1 MKKQIK
7 NLEDNIVTIFL
18 VLIIALGILRGNQ
31 PAWSQGADTV
41 LFEEDFDNGQALD
54 WELEPGWL
62 VADNM
67 LIGQGHSWARPMVE
81 PWQDFRL
88 QFRLNLH
95 RGTIH
100 LVYRLND
107 TGRYFIGFHEGG
119 SYLKKQYWPDTFI
132 DLLDQPVAARVLG
145 HWYDIEIS
153 GAGAEL
159 RLLVNGELEWQY
171 TDTDPLN
178 GGTFAFETLDDSIAH
193 VDEIRVI
200 GQSSNTLMTWVR
212 TGGPL
217 GGLGYDVRM
226 RPDNTDFMYVTDAW
240 AGVFISSNGGQ
251 TWYPSNKGITTRT
264 GESGDAI
271 PVFCLTIDPH
281 DNDIIWIGTQNVRGI
296 FKSTDAGQTWV
307 QKDNGVVEYEG
318 ITFRGLTVDP
328 RTSDTVYAAAE
339 ISSYAWSNQE
349 QSGREFDKTKGV
361 VYKTVDGGN
370 NWSAVW
376 RGNNLAR
383 YIWIDPRDPEV
394 IYVSTGIFD
403 REAANSDHTINKPGG
418 EGIIKSIDGG
428 QTWKSANNGLKNFYV
443 GTLFMHPANPD
454 ILLAGTGNNA
464 YPDGGGIFLTTN
476 GGILWQPVLVNENIN
491 AVEFAFSNPN
501 IAYAG
506 SAGAVYRSDD
516 GGQRWQKVSVNEDGW
531 GSPGV
536 RAGFPID
543 FQVDP
548 VNPNRIFANNYGGG
562 NFLSVDGGQTW
573 TVASDGYTGAQV
585 RDIAIDPIN
594 PAVVYA
600 AARSGFFSSTDG
612 GDSWVGLNKPPAF
625 NLEWNA
631 VAIDPSNPKHVLAS
645 NNWDPVVLQSN
656 NNGQTWSLAGN
667 RLQEGMGWRVF
678 KFSASDPR
686 TIYAGSSAYFSA
698 GTFNDQMSAAGVY
711 VSHDGGTTWN
721 AANDTLSAQA
731 NITDLAVDPDNPQV
745 VYAATGT
752 SGLLRSSNGGS
763 SWTTMQVGVPAS
775 VSVLSVAI
783 NPSNTNNIFVGF
795 AHRGLYRSD
804 DSGLTWQQS
813 MVGMAPEARVSDI
826 IFDSKHPQILYAA
839 DSFSGVYQSTDN
851 GRTWRQINSALHNR
865 AVNRLVISANGLHLY
880 AATEGG
886 GVYRMDINGEPPQST
901 RVQESVTGGE

>member
-1 MKKQIK
+1 MKKQTK
-7 NLEDNIVTIFL
+7 SFEDIVTIFL

-41 LFEEDFDNGQALD
+41 LFEEDFDDGEAQD

-88 QFRLNLH
+88 QFRLNFQQ
-95 RGTIH
+95 GTIH
-100 LVYRLND
+100 LIYRLND
-107 TGRYFIGFHEGG
+107 MGRYFIGFHEHG

-132 DLLDQPVAARVLG
+132 DLLDQPVAARDLG
-145 HWYDIEIS
+145 RWYDIEIS

-159 RLLVNGELEWQY
+159 RLLVDGELEWQY

-178 GGTFAFETLDDSIAH
+178 GGSFAFETLDDSTAQID
-193 VDEIRVI
+193 VIRVI
-200 GQSSNTLMTWVR
+200 GQLTNSPMAWVR

-226 RPDNTDFMYVTDAW
+226 RPDNPNHMYVTDAW

-251 TWYPSNKGITTRT
+251 TWYPSNEGITTRT
-264 GESGDAI
+264 GDSGDAI

-296 FKSTDAGQTWV
+296 FKSTDAGRTWV
-307 QKDNGVVEYEG
+307 QKDNGVIEYEG
-318 ITFRGLTVDP
+318 ITFRGLTIDP

-339 ISSYAWSNQE
+339 IASYAWSNQE
-349 QSGREFDKTKGV
+349 QTGREFDKTKGV
-361 VYKTVDGGN
+361 VYKTTDGGES
-370 NWSAVW
+370 WTAVW

-383 YIWIDPRDPEV
+383 YIWISPHDPEV
-394 IYVSTGIFD
+394 LYISTGIFD
-403 REAANSDHTINKPGG
+403 REAANSDHTINKAGG
-418 EGIIKSIDGG
+418 EGVVKSIDGG
-428 QTWKSANNGLKNFYV
+428 QTWQSVNNGLSNLYV
-443 GTLFMHPANPD
+443 GTLFMHPTNPD

-464 YPDGGGIFLTTN
+464 YPEGGGVYLTTN
-476 GGILWQPVLVNENIN
+476 GGTLWQEVLGNENIN
-491 AVEFAFSNPN
+491 SVEYALSNPN

-506 SAGAVYRSDD
+506 SAGAIYRSEN
-516 GGQRWQKVSVNEDGW
+516 GGQRWQKVSSGADGW

-543 FQVDP
+543 FQIDP
-548 VNPNRIFANNYGGG
+548 GNPNRIFANNYGGG
-562 NFLSVDGGQTW
+562 NFLSIDGGQSW

-585 RDIAIDPIN
+585 RDIAVDPIN

-612 GDSWVGLNKPPAF
+612 GNSWLGLNKPPAF
-625 NLEWNA
+625 HLEWNA
-631 VAIDPSNPKHVLAS
+631 VAIDPSDPKHVLAS
-645 NNWDPVVLQSN
+645 NNWDPVILQSD
-656 NNGQTWSLAGN
+656 NNGQTWNLIGN
-667 RLQEGMGWRVF
+667 RLQEGMAWRVF
-678 KFSASDPR
+678 KFSASEPR
-686 TIYAGSSAYFSA
+686 TVYAGSSAYFSA
-698 GTFNDQMSAAGVY
+698 GVFDDQMSAAGVY

-731 NITDLAVDPDNPQV
+731 NVIDLSVDPYDAQV

-752 SGLLRSSNGGS
+752 SGLLKSSNGGS
-763 SWTTMQVGVPAS
+763 RWTAIQVVVPTS
-775 VSVLSVAI
+775 VSVLSVVI
-783 NPSNTNNIFVGF
+783 NPSNTNNIFAGF

-804 DSGLTWQQS
+804 DSGVTWQQS
-813 MVGMAPEARVSDI
+813 MDGMSPEARVSDI
-826 IFDSKHPQILYAA
+826 IFDSKNTQILYAA
-839 DSFSGVYQSTDN
+839 DTFSGVYQSTDS

-865 AVNRLVISANGLHLY
+865 AVNRLAISADGLHLY

-901 RVQESVTGGE
+901 PVQ